1 MTNLDTAFREEVVAD
16 HGEKMIEVRVR
27 FFTDKIANEDGK
39 VVPGHCHSVGIARLT
54 PNEPH
59 GLKGSER
66 LPFNS
71 MAELPLVIEQV
82 LIDNG
87 ITVHPGPRERNYRA

>member
-1 MTNLDTAFREEVVAD
+1 
-16 HGEKMIEVRVR
+16 
-27 FFTDKIANEDGK
+27 
-39 VVPGHCHSVGIARLT
+39 VGIARLT